1 MTIPNTSLVGFTAAP
16 ASGKT
21 FRAFNPATGESPA
34 PDFHMADAALADKA
48 AALAAAA
55 APALAALSGKE
66 KGKFLRAIAAKI
78 EAAVPVLAERANA
91 ETGLPLARCQGECG
105 RTVGQ
110 LRLFAGLVEEGTWT
124 DSRLDLAQ
132 PDRKPLPKVDHRSMY
147 RALGPVVVFGASNFP
162 FAFSVA
168 GGDTASAFA
177 AGCPVIVKAHHAHP
191 GAGALVAAL
200 IIEAVRECGLPEG
213 TFSMLF
219 GEGREVGTKL
229 VAHPAVRAV
238 GFTGSRSGGTAL
250 MAVANAR
257 PRPIPV
263 YAEMSSVNPVFFFK
277 GALESRY
284 AALLDGLH
292 GSMTM
297 GVGQFCTNPGLIVLE
312 KTPTAEKFVAELG
325 AKLTGTAEAP
335 MLNQTIFKAY
345 NAGLAER
352 TARPGVTLAARG
364 GAVAANACGATPALF
379 TVELDTFLADHS
391 LQEEIFGPS
400 SVVIWVK
407 SEADFAKVADSL
419 DGNLTATLI
428 ANEPEV
434 LANGALVTKLTEKA
448 GRVMVN
454 NFPTGVEVSHSIVHG
469 GPFPSLSDG
478 RSTSVGSRAIYRFA
492 RLVCYQSFPDAALP
506 EELRNAN
513 PLGLL
518 RMVDGAYTRDAV
530 KA

>member
-1 MTIPNTSLVGFTAAP
+1 MSIPTTSLIGFGSGATA
-16 ASGKT
+16 GKT
-21 FRAFNPATGESPA
+21 FRAFNPVTGESPA
-34 PDFHMADAALADKA
+34 PDFHLSSAAEADRAAELAS
-48 AALAAAA
+48 AA
-55 APALAALSGKE
+55 APALAALSGKAR
-66 KGKFLRAIAAKI
+66 GGFLRAIAAKI
-78 EAAVPVLAERANA
+78 EAHVPALAERAHL
-91 ETGLPLARCQGECG
+91 ETGLPMARCQGELG
-105 RTVGQ
+105 RTTGQ

-124 DSRLDLAQ
+124 DSRIELAQ
-132 PDRKPLPKVDHRSMY
+132 PDRKPVPKVDHRSMY

-213 TFSMLF
+213 TFSMVF
-219 GEGREVGTKL
+219 GEGREVGAKL

-250 MAVANAR
+250 MAVSNAR
-257 PRPIPV
+257 PHPIPV
-263 YAEMSSVNPVFFFK
+263 YAEMSSVNPVFYFK

-284 AALLDGLH
+284 AALLEGTH

-297 GVGQFCTNPGLIVLE
+297 GVGQFCTNPGLLVLE
-312 KTPTAEKFVAELG
+312 RTPTAEKFVAELG
-325 AKLTGTAEAP
+325 AKLAGTAEAP
-335 MLNQTIFKAY
+335 MLNATIHKAY
-345 NAGLAER
+345 NTGIAER

-364 GAVAANACGATPALF
+364 GAVTANACGATPALF
-379 TVELDTFLADHS
+379 AVELDTFLKDHS
-391 LQEEIFGPS
+391 LQDEIFGPS

-407 SEADFAKVADSL
+407 SEADFGKVADSL
-419 DGNLTATLI
+419 EGNLTATLL
-428 ANEPEV
+428 ATEAEV
-434 LANGALVTKLTEKA
+434 LANGALVAKLAEKS

-454 NFPTGVEVSHSIVHG
+454 NFPTGVEVSHAIVHG

-506 EELRNAN
+506 EELCNAN

-518 RMVDGAYTRDAV
+518 RMIDGAYTRDGV